1 MPEGAERKS
10 CRVID
15 IAARTGLAGEE
26 LKKRGFQ
33 NLEALGM
40 IKCLHKSCI
49 LNLLLNIQYFF
60 STPDPSPEML
70 EVLKSK
76 EGLYNEVH
84 PRMFGDGSF
93 ATENKGKYDAVV
105 ISGGFFGEGH
115 LPVGTI
121 GEAAELLRPGGFFVN
136 VVS

>member
-1 MPEGAERKS
+1 
-10 CRVID
+10 
-15 IAARTGLAGEE
+15 
-26 LKKRGFQ
+26 
-33 NLEALGM
+33 
-40 IKCLHKSCI
+40 
-49 LNLLLNIQYFF
+49 
-60 STPDPSPEML
+60 ML

-76 EGLYNEVH
+76 KGLYNEVH

-93 ATENKGKYDAVV
+93 AAENKGKYDAVV